1 VSSVLIQMGLL
12 IGCGIGW
19 RWLKPGAIEADSLRQ
34 AMTSL
39 VYYLLLPAMVLSV
52 LTRAA
57 LGMESLRIALF
68 GTGIIL
74 FGMVLTPLLCRARSM
89 ASGRRGAALLAMAFG
104 NVTFLGLPLLEQ
116 TLGSWTQA
124 IVLQIDF
131 FASSPLL
138 YTLGTLASRRY
149 GRDTMRP
156 ASSRWGDRINP
167 PLLSALIAVVLNL
180 LGLNLPDWLA
190 HSLDL
195 LAQAV
200 VPLML
205 MALGLGLRWH
215 FEGDHYWS
223 TLLLVLLG
231 RLLLVPLFAVWWGLT
246 LDFSGDTLTA
256 LVLES
261 AMPCMAMGVVFC
273 DRYRLDTAFY
283 AMATTLST
291 VLAMLTLPLWRHWDY
306 YLAYSKILLLNQLP

>member
-1 VSSVLIQMGLL
+1 MSSVLIQMGLL

-291 VLAMLTLPLWRHWDY
+291 VRAMLTLPLWRHWDY